1 MVADVQQAMLED
13 NRLLGQYQLKE
24 GVSAPSFI
32 KKENMKNSNY
42 TSQASTEFKKLFIT
56 LLKGIYNTE
65 HAIIEA
71 LPTLI
76 KAATT
81 QELKDTLQDHEIVTR
96 RQIMRLER
104 IFRKLDLTPEKQP
117 CSVMETFEAITKK
130 IIQVTPDG
138 SMVRDAGLI
147 VVAQQIEHYEIATYG
162 GLIQFALAIDAYE
175 IANLL
180 EQTLEEE
187 EETDFELTQIGECH
201 INLEASEDEHSQ
213 QDGNE
218 EDDDSEDEIEQRSSS
233 SSTKRNSATATKNKG
248 AKQK

>member
-1 MVADVQQAMLED
+1 
-13 NRLLGQYQLKE
+13 
-24 GVSAPSFI
+24 
-32 KKENMKNSNY
+32 MKNSNY

-104 IFRKLDLTPEKQP
+104 IFRKLDITPEKKP

-175 IANLL
+175 IADLL

-201 INLEASEDEHSQ
+201 INLEASEDERSQ
-213 QDGNE
+213 KEENE
-218 EDDDSEDEIEQRSSS
+218 EDDESEDEIEQRSSS
-233 SSTKRNSATATKNKG
+233 SSTKRNSASATKDKG

>member
-1 MVADVQQAMLED
+1 
-13 NRLLGQYQLKE
+13 
-24 GVSAPSFI
+24 
-32 KKENMKNSNY
+32 MKNSTDIPE
-42 TSQASTEFKKLFIT
+42 TSPAFKTLFIK

-65 HAIIEA
+65 HAIVNA

-76 KAATT
+76 QAATT
-81 QELKDTLQDHEIVTR
+81 QELKESFQDHELVTK

-104 IFRKLDLTPEKQP
+104 IFRKLDLTVEKQS
-117 CSVMETFEAITKK
+117 CAVMETFEAITKK
-130 IIQVTPDG
+130 IIKVTPDN

-162 GLIQFALAIDAYE
+162 GLIQFALAIEAYE

-201 INLEASEDEHSQ
+201 INLQASEEESLT
-213 QDGNE
+213 E
-218 EDDDSEDEIEQRSSS
+218 ESEDDEEEKEATSSS
-233 SSTKRNSATATKNKG
+233 SSTKRNSASATKDKET
-248 AKQK
+248 KPKK

>member
-1 MVADVQQAMLED
+1 
-13 NRLLGQYQLKE
+13 
-24 GVSAPSFI
+24 
-32 KKENMKNSNY
+32 MKNSNY

-104 IFRKLDLTPEKQP
+104 IFRKLDITPEKKS

-175 IANLL
+175 IADLL

-213 QDGNE
+213 KEENE
-218 EDDDSEDEIEQRSSS
+218 EDDESEDEIEQKSSS
-233 SSTKRNSATATKNKG
+233 SSTKRNSASATKDKG
-248 AKQK
+248 TKQK

>member
-1 MVADVQQAMLED
+1 
-13 NRLLGQYQLKE
+13 
-24 GVSAPSFI
+24 
-32 KKENMKNSNY
+32 MKNSNY

-104 IFRKLDLTPEKQP
+104 IFRKLDITPEKQP

-175 IANLL
+175 IADLL

-201 INLEASEDEHSQ
+201 INLEASEDERSQ
-213 QDGNE
+213 KEENE
-218 EDDDSEDEIEQRSSS
+218 EDNDSEDEIEQRSSS
-233 SSTKRNSATATKNKG
+233 SSTKRNSASATKDKG

>member
-1 MVADVQQAMLED
+1 
-13 NRLLGQYQLKE
+13 
-24 GVSAPSFI
+24 
-32 KKENMKNSNY
+32 MKNSNY
-42 TSQASTEFKKLFIT
+42 TSQASTEFKKLFIA

-104 IFRKLDLTPEKQP
+104 IFRKLDITPEKKP

-175 IANLL
+175 IADLL

-213 QDGNE
+213 KEENE
-218 EDDDSEDEIEQRSSS
+218 EDNESEDEIEQKSSS
-233 SSTKRNSATATKNKG
+233 SSTKRNSASATKDKG
-248 AKQK
+248 TKQK